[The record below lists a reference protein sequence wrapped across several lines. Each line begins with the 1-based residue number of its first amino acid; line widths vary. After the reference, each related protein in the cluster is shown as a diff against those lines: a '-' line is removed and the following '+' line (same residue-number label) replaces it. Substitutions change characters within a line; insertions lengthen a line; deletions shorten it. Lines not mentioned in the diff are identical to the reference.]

1 VQALWNGLWASGIQN
16 FCTDHAP
23 WTLEQTLDPALTI
36 ETFRPGVADLDTLL
50 PMLFSEGVDKNRISL
65 HRFVE
70 VTSTNAARLFG
81 LFPRKGTI
89 AVGSDADLTIWDPDE
104 TRPVDCRRTQTNAD
118 SSPYE
123 SWPITGWPSVTI
135 SNGDVVFAD
144 GEVVSTPQ
152 RGELLVRGPYQML

>member
-1 VQALWNGLWASGIQN
+1 MLWGGGVQT

-23 WTLEQTLDPALTI
+23 WMLEEKLDPTHTV
-36 ETFRPGVADLDTLL
+36 ETFPPRVADLDTLL
-50 PMLFSEGVDKNRISL
+50 PMLFSEGVREGRISL

-89 AVGSDADLTIWDPDE
+89 AVGSDADITVWNAQE
-104 TRPVDCRRTQTNAD
+104 TRAIDSGSTQTNSD

-123 SWPITGWPSVTI
+123 GRSVTGWPEVTI
-135 SNGDVVFAD
+135 SRGEIVFSS
-144 GEVVSTPQ
+144 GEVVGRP
-152 RGELLVRGPYQML
+152 GHGKLAPRGPYRSL